1 MDVIYSIEARNTVL
15 YNVLCDYYGLNAKTL
30 QEETIGNIKTLEIKL
45 VIALKYDFEL
55 KEISLVTI
63 C

>member
-1 MDVIYSIEARNTVL
+1 MPEYNIVTFNVFIEFKNKNNT
-15 YNVLCDYYGLNAKTL
+15 K
-30 QEETIGNIKTLEIKL
+30 IKL